1 MPLQAVTVFCGSS
14 LGNKPQ
20 YEEAARALGKRLAEK
35 GIELIYGGGNLGL
48 MGVVSKTVHDN
59 GGKVTGFLPEFF
71 VTKSPSLLES
81 IGKTVIVQDM
91 HTRKQNMLEKADALI
106 ALPGGYGTAE
116 ELMEMIT
123 WRQLKLH
130 NKPIG
135 VVNTCDYY
143 KGIIDWVSHA
153 KHDGFIGAHDNHLVN
168 NGSLFI
174 VSDDSEDLLQ
184 RLTKESDE
192 IKQSEQ
198 SE

>member
-14 LGNKPQ
+14 LGNNPK
-20 YEEAARALGKRLAEK
+20 YEEAARALGKSLAEK
-35 GIELIYGGGNLGL
+35 GVELIYGGGNTGL
-48 MGVVSKTVHDN
+48 MGVVSKMVHDN

-153 KHDGFIGAHDNHLVN
+153 KHSGFIGAHDNNFAN
-168 NGSLFI
+168 NGSLFM
-174 VSDDSEDLLQ
+174 VSEDCDDLLQ
-184 RLTKESDE
+184 RLAEESDK
-192 IKQSEQ
+192 ILQS
-198 SE
+198 

>member
-20 YEEAARALGKRLAEK
+20 YEEAARALGKSLAEK
-35 GIELIYGGGNLGL
+35 GIELIYGGG
-48 MGVVSKTVHDN
+48 
-59 GGKVTGFLPEFF
+59 
-71 VTKSPSLLES
+71 PSLLES

-153 KHDGFIGAHDNHLVN
+153 KHSGFIGAHDNNFAN
-168 NGSLFI
+168 NGSLFM
-174 VSDDSEDLLQ
+174 VSEDCDDLLQ
-184 RLTKESDE
+184 RLAEESDK
-192 IKQSEQ
+192 ILQS
-198 SE
+198 